1 MMEALISKLLA
12 YEHEMIQQSHVE
24 EIEKKRKGIPLKVN
38 SSKEDYKDSS
48 NSEEKAENFNLMV
61 KKFGKF
67 LKSKDKKFSKSS
79 MKIEN
84 NNNNN
89 FTCFKCGN

>member
-1 MMEALISKLLA
+1 
-12 YEHEMIQQSHVE
+12 MITPR
-24 EIEKKRKGIPLKVN
+24 IEKERDVVDKMSYLYIKKRKGIPLKVN